1 VKSVRAQGRMWSDV
15 CCGAVIGIDTQEA
28 STDTRCRS
36 SVLIRTVASVANL
49 EFVVSC
55 NLPEP
60 NPIRDKRRSSW

>member
-1 VKSVRAQGRMWSDV
+1 VIEGD
-15 CCGAVIGIDTQEA
+15 IGIDIQEA
-28 STDTRCRS
+28 YTDAGIAS
-36 SVLIRTVASVANL
+36 SVLIQTVASVANL